1 MTYDELSHLEDYI
14 AILQHLI
21 CQENNYKE
29 EPYET
34 TLMQIQFRRICLED
48 KIILL
53 EYYFANFFVDI
64 LDVFI
69 YLL

>member
-1 MTYDELSHLEDYI
+1 MTYDELSHLDDYK

-34 TLMQIQFRRICLED
+34 TLMQIQYRRKWFED
-48 KIILL
+48 KIKQL
-53 EYYFANFFVDI
+53 EK
-64 LDVFI
+64 
-69 YLL
+69 